1 MIGIS
6 RLRCIPGSPSAT
18 ATARSIPPKH
28 EGGAVELRPD
38 ELEVRAAGREGYAV
52 ASEAGELVALDV
64 QLTEALRRR
73 GLVRE
78 VVRQLQEARRA
89 AGLAVSD
96 RIVLCLSGLENLEA
110 WYSEIAAEVLATHVV
125 VGEGAGVAIPL
136 DVEGRAARAWLSLA
150 RG

>member
-1 MIGIS
+1 M
-6 RLRCIPGSPSAT
+6 
-18 ATARSIPPKH
+18 
-28 EGGAVELRPD
+28 
-38 ELEVRAAGREGYAV
+38 RAAGRDGYAV

-64 QLTEALRRR
+64 QLTEPLRRR

-96 RIVLCLSGLENLEA
+96 RIVLRLSGLEDLEA
-110 WYSEIAAEVLATHVV
+110 WCPEIAAEVLATHVE
-125 VGEGAGVAIPL
+125 VGEGAGVATPL
-136 DVEGRAARAWLSLA
+136 DVGGRASRAWLSVA